1 MCAIPHQWML
11 ASEFKRNVLFGMFL
25 LLFTV
30 WAFPYSSYCF
40 VTKDDH
46 RNIFTFSANW
56 KSAMKNPLSSF
67 GSSLTNGT
75 QYLQYKGKQCLN
87 SFPRLTRFACGENGV
102 FVSFAKS
109 ANTCFLITLSLYFL
123 CSGLLLYAILVAKA
137 IAKILRSYP
146 FPYCCNAFRIMQS
159 SASSLFLKS
168 AIGLTRFL
176 FRLSFCDE
184 S

>member
-87 SFPRLTRFACGENGV
+87 SFPRLTRFACCENGV

-109 ANTCFLITLSLYFL
+109 ANTLFFSLHSRYIFFVQVYCCTRYWLQKLLQKFCGHTHFLIAATLLEL
-123 CSGLLLYAILVAKA
+123 CKA
-137 IAKILRSYP
+137 LHLH
-146 FPYCCNAFRIMQS
+146 F
-159 SASSLFLKS
+159 FLK
-168 AIGLTRFL
+168 ALL
-176 FRLSFCDE
+176 A
-184 S
+184 